1 MPPPAEGLLIR
12 CGTTR
17 AGRARQQ
24 PTRLSNSAV
33 SACCWAGGSCS
44 PTFDATVTWIVDA
57 LPPGTPTLL
66 IKVDIPNPD
75 GALQSGGRLHYRVK
89 DLAQIAGADRV
100 CLGDHLQSKRQAGA
114 LVKNGIVDL
123 HKIAITTDH
132 GTSVQVT
139 EGSKTAARSSC
150 NRRSTS
156 PRATKS
162 RSSRTTCRNTLE
174 RRSGPDVVGAH
185 VSGCII
191 AGVSVV
197 TRAPRKAARRLVP
210 HQP

>member
-44 PTFDATVTWIVDA
+44 PTFDATVTWIADA

-75 GALQSGGRLHYRVK
+75 GALQSGGLLHCRVK
-89 DLAQIAGADRV
+89 DLAQIAGADR
-100 CLGDHLQSKRQAGA
+100 QSKRQAGA
-114 LVKNGIVDL
+114 VVKNGIVDL
-123 HKIAITTDH
+123 HRIAITTDH
-132 GTSVQVT
+132 GTSVQVA
-139 EGSKTAARSSC
+139 EGSKTAAR
-150 NRRSTS
+150 
-156 PRATKS
+156 
-162 RSSRTTCRNTLE
+162 
-174 RRSGPDVVGAH
+174 
-185 VSGCII
+185 
-191 AGVSVV
+191 
-197 TRAPRKAARRLVP
+197 
-210 HQP
+210 

>member
-1 MPPPAEGLLIR
+1 MLSTQQALIHRHDRRTNPRQIASRHKPAEGLLIR

-44 PTFDATVTWIVDA
+44 PTFDATVTWMADA
-57 LPPGTPTLL
+57 LQPGTPTLL

-75 GALQSGGRLHYRVK
+75 GALQSGGLLHYRVK

-123 HKIAITTDH
+123 HNIAITTDH

-162 RSSRTTCRNTLE
+162 RSSPHHLPHHFRT
-174 RRSGPDVVGAH
+174 SKWA
-185 VSGCII
+185 
-191 AGVSVV
+191 
-197 TRAPRKAARRLVP
+197 
-210 HQP
+210 